1 MPTDPLE
8 QILILAGLF
17 LLLAAA
23 GFLFGRFGGDDD
35 DEPGA
40 FGGGPLNS
48 EYLKGLNFLL
58 NDQNDQALEHFI
70 RLVQVDDQTIET
82 HFALGSLFRRR
93 GEVDRAIRVHQNIIA
108 RPDLGKDQRDQALF
122 ALARDYL
129 NAGLLDRAENLFAKL
144 AEDSGYKIE
153 SLQNLCK
160 IYEQE
165 HEWANAVIA
174 ARQLESLKVPNVSAK
189 LSNYYCELAQTDLD
203 KGDIRSARDNVKL
216 SQAKRDRLTR
226 GAILRGEIALQEDDK
241 SLALKMFAQ
250 VLAEDGAYLIELL
263 PKLQRLHG
271 DDVAAFDQQ
280 MEGIAA
286 QRASAR
292 QEIARAALQWPD
304 IRSPFIDA
312 AVATLIDEDPVLASF
327 VDTQLILDTSNPDL
341 RRQAIERIRTALGTL
356 ASEAPRYRCT
366 QCGFSSRQLL
376 WQCPGCRSW
385 ESLRPIDKVRFDTL
399 IERDGGIN
407 Y

>member
-1 MPTDPLE
+1 M
-8 QILILAGLF
+8 F

-23 GFLFGRFGGDDD
+23 GFLFGHFGS
-35 DEPGA
+35 DEDELEGLST
-40 FGGGPLNS
+40 PLNS

-70 RLVQVDDQTIET
+70 RLVRVDDQTIET

-108 RPDLGKDQRDQALF
+108 RPNLAREQRDQALF

-129 NAGLLDRAENLFAKL
+129 HAGLLDRAENLFVKL
-144 AEDSGYKIE
+144 AEDSSYRIE
-153 SLQNLCK
+153 SLQRLCK

-165 HEWANAVIA
+165 HEWQNAVLM
-174 ARQLESLKVPNVSAK
+174 ARQLEAAK
-189 LSNYYCELAQTDLD
+189 QPDVAASLSNYYCELAQEALNR
-203 KGDIRSARDNVKL
+203 GDIESARENVRL
-216 SQAKRDRLTR
+216 SQAKRQRLTR
-226 GAILRGEIALQEDDK
+226 GAILRGEIALEEGDHETARR
-241 SLALKMFAQ
+241 LFGR

-263 PKLQRLHG
+263 PRLQRLHASDPEG
-271 DDVAAFDQQ
+271 LDVALR
-280 MEGIAA
+280 EIASE
-286 QRASAR
+286 RATAKS
-292 QEIARAALQWPD
+292 EIARAALQWPD
-304 IRSPFIDA
+304 IRSPFIDEC
-312 AVATLIDEDPVLASF
+312 VEHLIEADEVLSGF
-327 VDTQLILDTSNPDL
+327 VDTQRVMAPD
-341 RRQAIERIRTALGTL
+341 RPEIRQQALERVRTALGKL
-356 ASEAPRYRCT
+356 AASAPRYRCG

-376 WQCPGCRSW
+376 WQCPGCRNW

>member
-8 QILILAGLF
+8 QILLLAGVF

-23 GFLFGRFGGDDD
+23 GFLFGRFGGD
-35 DEPGA
+35 EEEREHFSA
-40 FGGGPLNS
+40 PLNS

-70 RLVQVDDQTIET
+70 RLVRVDDQTIET

-108 RPDLGKDQRDQALF
+108 RPNLASDQRDQALY

-129 NAGLLDRAENLFAKL
+129 HAGLLDRAENLFAKL
-144 AEDSGYKIE
+144 AEDSAFRVE
-153 SLQNLCK
+153 ALQRLCK

-174 ARQLESLKVPNVSAK
+174 ARQLESLKVPGIDAR
-189 LSNYYCELAQTDLD
+189 LSNYYCELAQLDLERND
-203 KGDIRSARDNVKL
+203 LKSARDNVKL
-216 SQAKRDRLTR
+216 SQARRTRLTR
-226 GAILRGEIALQEDDK
+226 GAILRGEIALRDGDLTMAK
-241 SLALKMFAQ
+241 RLFGQ
-250 VLAEDGAYLIELL
+250 VLAQDGAYLIELL
-263 PKLQRLHG
+263 PRLQALHE
-271 DDVAAFDQQ
+271 DDTQGLDAQLK
-280 MEGIAA
+280 GIASE
-286 QRASAR
+286 RDSAR
-292 QEIARAALQWPD
+292 LEIARAALQWPD
-304 IRSPFIDA
+304 IRSPFIDDC
-312 AVATLIDEDPVLASF
+312 VVELIDSDEVLAKF
-327 VDTQLILDTSNPDL
+327 VDTQSILAESDAEV
-341 RRQAIERIRTALGTL
+341 RHAAIERVRLALGAL
-356 ASEAPRYRCT
+356 AAGAPRYRCT

-376 WQCPGCRSW
+376 WQCPGCRDW
-385 ESLRPIDKVRFDTL
+385 ESLKPIDKVRFDTL